1 MKKIALFSVLMF
13 AASTM
18 FAQTA
23 NPTKPSGSTKVEVN
37 KPKSTGDVKG
47 AGVNNPVGKNG
58 VNVPKPATADKVNTK
73 KGNTTTTTTT
83 NKN

>member
-1 MKKIALFSVLMF
+1 MF

-23 NPTKPSGSTKVEVN
+23 NPTKPSGSNSTEAN
-37 KPKSTGDVKG
+37 KPKSTADVKG

-58 VNVPKPATADKVNTK
+58 VNAPKPATADKVNTK